1 MKQFIN
7 IVVLLLFTSLITSCT
22 DWLNQTPFDKI
33 PGDELYTTETGA
45 QEALN
50 GLYLGLVDRSLY
62 GGELTVGL
70 IEALPEHYSIPT
82 GHRYKDLVDQKYA
95 TDASKS
101 YFLSIWKGMYR
112 QIANCNVF
120 LEQTAAN
127 QGIYNAENYKLFR
140 GEALALRTFLH
151 FDLFRLFGPAYTEE
165 NKTKQAVPYYDQET
179 DSPTPFLTGEEMM
192 SKLMGDIDEAI
203 SLLEHDPVFYL
214 DTLSFKSGGNT
225 NAFWLYRCFRF
236 NSYAAQALKARMCLH
251 MGDKPTAYAI
261 ASALLNGQNPAGGA
275 NNFNTAFPSIQ
286 NFSSNYRD
294 LLLFSEVIF
303 GMHDV
308 DRESMHRDYFSLDLT
323 TEKVLLAGDKW
334 RTEKYGSN
342 MLDIRY
348 RGFGDAT
355 DKSETETMLSV
366 LKYQKKSLV
375 NSDAFPLRNELIPL
389 IRKGELFLIAAE
401 ASPSDTEK
409 THWLESLIVN
419 RGGYQLGEVSGD
431 LDAFIDLEYNRE
443 LYAEGQY
450 FYYLKRNGRTS
461 LMKQDGTTKK
471 VGADYFVFPIPD
483 AEGDY
488 RVN

>member
-7 IVVLLLFTSLITSCT
+7 IVVILLFTSLITSCN

-33 PGDELYTTETGA
+33 PGDELYTTEAGA
-45 QEALN
+45 EEALN
-50 GLYLGLVDRSLY
+50 GLYLGLVNRSLY

-70 IEALPEHYSIPT
+70 IEALPEHYYIPT
-82 GHRYKDLVDQKYA
+82 SHRYKDLVDQKYA

-120 LEQTAAN
+120 LEQTALN
-127 QGIYNAENYKLFR
+127 QGSYNAENYKLFR

-275 NNFNTAFPSIQ
+275 NNFNIAFPSIQ

-303 GMHDV
+303 GMHDI

-334 RTEKYGSN
+334 RTNKYGSN
-342 MLDIRY
+342 MQDIRY

-366 LKYQKKSLV
+366 LKYQKK
-375 NSDAFPLRNELIPL
+375 
-389 IRKGELFLIAAE
+389 
-401 ASPSDTEK
+401 
-409 THWLESLIVN
+409 
-419 RGGYQLGEVSGD
+419 
-431 LDAFIDLEYNRE
+431 
-443 LYAEGQY
+443 
-450 FYYLKRNGRTS
+450 
-461 LMKQDGTTKK
+461 
-471 VGADYFVFPIPD
+471 
-483 AEGDY
+483 
-488 RVN
+488 